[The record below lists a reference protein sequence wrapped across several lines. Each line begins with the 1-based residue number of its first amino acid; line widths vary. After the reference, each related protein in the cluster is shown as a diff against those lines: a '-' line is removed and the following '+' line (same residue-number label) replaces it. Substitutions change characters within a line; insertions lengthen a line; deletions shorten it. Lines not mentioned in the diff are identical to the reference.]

1 MSAEMAV
8 QGNDGKEAGRPDTAG
23 DEGLSLTEHLAELR
37 QRLIA
42 SFVAVV
48 VAACV
53 SYAFIDPIFNLLSG
67 PLVAVLPHG
76 TTLIF
81 TSYPEAFFT
90 YLKLALAAG
99 VFLASPFILYEIWA
113 FVAPGLYEHE
123 KRLALPF
130 VVLSTIFFVGGG
142 LFGYLVV
149 FPAAFR
155 FLANFTGESFK
166 LMPSVSEYFTLS
178 IRLLLGFGLAFE
190 LPVFMAFLGL
200 LGLVEPYML
209 RKNRKYA
216 LLAIFV
222 IAAVLTPTPDVLNQ
236 VLMAGPL
243 ILLYELSIWLV
254 YLVTMGKRGKTTRS
268 P

>member
-1 MSAEMAV
+1 MPTE
-8 QGNDGKEAGRPDTAG
+8 GKREEQTRGEHG
-23 DEGLSLTEHLAELR
+23 IEEEGISLTEHLAELR
-37 QRLIA
+37 QRLII
-42 SFVAVV
+42 SFIAVV
-48 VAACV
+48 IAAGIC
-53 SYAFIDPIFNLLSG
+53 YAFIDPLFNLLSG
-67 PLVAVLPHG
+67 PLVEVLPPG
-76 TTLIF
+76 TNLIF

-90 YLKLALAAG
+90 YLKLALTAG
-99 VFLASPFILYEIWA
+99 VFLASPVILYEIWA

-130 VVLSTIFFVGGG
+130 VVFSSIFFVGGG

-155 FLANFTGESFK
+155 FLATFTGESFK

-178 IRLLLGFGLAFE
+178 IRLLLGFGIAFE

-200 LGLVEPYML
+200 LGIVNPVML

-216 LLAIFV
+216 LLIIFV
-222 IAAVLTPTPDVLNQ
+222 IAAILTPTPDVLNQ

-254 YLVTMGKRGKTTRS
+254 YVVTINRRAEPEQNPK